1 VNAAFPGLGTVINV
15 ATVVVGALLGMA
27 VGHRLPERTRSLVT
41 DCLGLVTLLIAAL
54 SCVSVTDA
62 SLREAVGTGVPVL
75 VVLGSLLM
83 GGITGSLLRIE
94 ERLEGLAGTIQS
106 WMARRRRFAGGDRAE
121 GDRAE
126 GDPAWGDR
134 AGGDRAGGDRAEGD
148 RAEGDPAWGDR
159 GGGGRAG
166 GDRGGG
172 DRAGGDRAGAATAGN
187 TAGDAAA
194 DDSPRA
200 RERFIEGWLTASLLF
215 CVGPLTI
222 LGSLSDG
229 LGRGIEQLTLKAV
242 LDGFAAMAF
251 ASSFGVGVLMSAV
264 SVAVIQGLLTG
275 VGVLLGSVL
284 PDANIAAL
292 TATGG
297 LMLVGISL
305 RLLRIRDI
313 PVANMLPA
321 LIVAPVLTQVVVA
334 LRRA

>member
-1 VNAAFPGLGTVINV
+1 MSAAFPGLGTVINV

-27 VGHRLPERTRSLVT
+27 VGHRLPDRTRSLVT
-41 DCLGLVTLLIAAL
+41 DCLGLVTLLIAGL
-54 SCVSVTDA
+54 SCASVTDG
-62 SLREAVGTGVPVL
+62 SLRAAVGAGVPVL
-75 VVLGSLLM
+75 VVLGSLLV
-83 GGITGSLLRIE
+83 GGVTGSLLRLE
-94 ERLEGLAGTIQS
+94 ERLEGLAGMVQS
-106 WMARRRRFAGGDRAE
+106 RVARGRGSAGSGSAGGD
-121 GDRAE
+121 
-126 GDPAWGDR
+126 P
-134 AGGDRAGGDRAEGD
+134 
-148 RAEGDPAWGDR
+148 
-159 GGGGRAG
+159 
-166 GDRGGG
+166 
-172 DRAGGDRAGAATAGN
+172 
-187 TAGDAAA
+187 AA
-194 DDSPRA
+194 DSPAGVSARA

-251 ASSFGVGVLMSAV
+251 ASSFGIGVLMSAI
-264 SVAVIQGLLTG
+264 SVAVIQGLLTV

-284 PDANIAAL
+284 PDAHIAAL

-321 LIVAPVLTQVVVA
+321 LVVAPVLTQVVVA
-334 LRRA
+334 LR

>member
-106 WMARRRRFAGGDRAE
+106 WMARRRRFAGGDPAG

-126 GDPAWGDR
+126 GDPA
-134 AGGDRAGGDRAEGD
+134 
-148 RAEGDPAWGDR
+148 
-159 GGGGRAG
+159 G
-166 GDRGGG
+166 GDRG
-172 DRAGGDRAGAATAGN
+172 GAATAGN
-187 TAGDAAA
+187 TAGDPAA
-194 DDSPRA
+194 DDSARA